1 MSWLRRHKNSAWGTE
16 RMSSHFTVVYDACVL
31 YPAPLRDLLM
41 HLALSDLYRA
51 RWSDRIHDE
60 WTRNVLASR
69 PDLTQDQL
77 NRTRQLMNAH
87 VRDSLV
93 TGFEYLIPSI
103 SLPDPDDRHVAA
115 AAIHSGASLIVTFN
129 LKDFPAE
136 ALKPYNLAAQHPDDF
151 IVDLLD
157 LHPAGVLEA
166 AASHRRSLKNPP
178 KAADVYLDTLLAQ
191 GLTQSVALMRQWTVA
206 M

>member
-1 MSWLRRHKNSAWGTE
+1 
-16 RMSSHFTVVYDACVL
+16 MSSQVTVVYDACVL

-51 RWSDRIHDE
+51 RWSDLIHDE

-103 SLPDPDDRHVAA
+103 RLPDPDDRHVAA

-136 ALKPYNLAAQHPDDF
+136 VLKPYNLVAQHPDDF

-157 LHPAGVLEA
+157 LHPAGVLSA

-178 KAADVYLDTLLAQ
+178 KTADEYLDTLLAQ
-191 GLTQSVALMRQWTVA
+191 GADSIGGRHASMDCGHLNG
-206 M
+206 

>member
-16 RMSSHFTVVYDACVL
+16 RMISHFTVVYDACVL
-31 YPAPLRDLLM
+31 YPEPLRDLLM

-129 LKDFPAE
+129 LKDFPPE
-136 ALKPYNLAAQHPDDF
+136 ALRPYNLAAQHPDDF

-157 LHPAGVLEA
+157 LHLAGVLEA

-178 KAADVYLDTLLAQ
+178 KTADEYLDTLLAQ
-191 GLTQSVALMRQWTVA
+191 GLTQSVAVMRQWTVA

>member
-1 MSWLRRHKNSAWGTE
+1 MSWLPRPRNSAWGTDW
-16 RMSSHFTVVYDACVL
+16 MSSHFTVVYDACVL

-51 RWSDRIHDE
+51 RWSDLIHDE
-60 WTRNVLASR
+60 WTRNVLTNR
-69 PDLTQDQL
+69 NDLNSDQL
-77 NRTRQLMNAH
+77 NRTRQLMNAN

-93 TGFEYLIPSI
+93 AGFEYLIPSI
-103 SLPDPDDRHVAA
+103 ELPDPDDRHVVA

-129 LKDFPAE
+129 LKDFPTD

-157 LHPAGVLEA
+157 LHPASVLEA

-178 KAADVYLDTLLAQ
+178 KTADEYLDTLLAQ
-191 GLTQSVALMRQWTVA
+191 GLTQSVAVMRPWVMA